1 MNRHVSFVRHI
12 DFDTN
17 DRGLALIAADLYAD
31 EKRVYAFLTLT
42 NRMNMRAN
50 GAVIKIQPFDE
61 MYHPFDEFGVKLTE
75 LKLDP
80 GMQGLVQ
87 EPLLLPLGT
96 FAFNFSFVS
105 IDYKGMHVEAK
116 KEKKPEEPAT
126 ETPKIFL
133 GKPNTPAAPS
143 GVSAEGAKPNSAGE
157 EQPAKGT
164 ATDAQGLPAEP
175 GAGPS
180 EAHSYD
186 WGDPALT
193 PEETAMVAAS
203 QDSDRPNPVPAVAR
217 NIKAKVKR
225 IRSFPWWLAIL
236 IGVLVFAAVVAMI
249 NLSFQ
254 WL

>member
-126 ETPKIFL
+126 ETPEIFL
-133 GKPNTPAAPS
+133 GKPSAPATPS
-143 GVSAEGAKPNSAGE
+143 GVSAKDA
-157 EQPAKGT
+157 T
-164 ATDAQGLPAEP
+164 TDAQGLPVEP
-175 GAGPS
+175 EAGPS

-186 WGDPALT
+186 WGNPALT
-193 PEETAMVAAS
+193 PEEAAMVAAS

>member
-12 DFDTN
+12 DFDAN

-126 ETPKIFL
+126 ETPEIFL
-133 GKPNTPAAPS
+133 GKPSAPATPS
-143 GVSAEGAKPNSAGE
+143 EVSAKDA
-157 EQPAKGT
+157 T
-164 ATDAQGLPAEP
+164 TDAQGLPVEP
-175 GAGPS
+175 EAGSS

-186 WGDPALT
+186 WGNPALT

-203 QDSDRPNPVPAVAR
+203 QDSDRPNPVPAVTR

>member
-126 ETPKIFL
+126 ETPEIFL
-133 GKPNTPAAPS
+133 GKPSAPATPS
-143 GVSAEGAKPNSAGE
+143 GVSAKDA
-157 EQPAKGT
+157 T
-164 ATDAQGLPAEP
+164 TDAQGLPVEP
-175 GAGPS
+175 EAGPS
-180 EAHSYD
+180 ESHSYD
-186 WGDPALT
+186 WGNPALT

-203 QDSDRPNPVPAVAR
+203 QDSDRPNPVPAVTR